1 MKKLLQILWTAVIIT
16 IVITGCKKDDQNND
30 TGNGGETPGNI
41 TDIDGNVYKTV
52 KIGEQIWMAEDL
64 KTTRYNDG
72 TLITD
77 DLMDDKSGLYDGQ
90 ARASGLYTFS
100 QANNVNFCPI
110 GTHLPSVEEWQQLI
124 GFIAH
129 DNSGIHGDKEGTALK
144 ATNGWEYEGNGT
156 DDYGFAALPGGYL
169 KKDSTDNWSA
179 GRFGSW
185 WTSDTWW
192 GELAWTFR
200 MKFNDTRVTKSDLN
214 VTTRVSV
221 RCVKD

>member
-1 MKKLLQILWTAVIIT
+1 MKTLLQIALAAGIIT
-16 IVITGCKKDDQNND
+16 IIVTGCKKDDQNND
-30 TGNGGETPGNI
+30 PGNGGDNPESI

-72 TLITD
+72 TIITD
-77 DLMDDKSGLYDGQ
+77 DLMGNKSGLYYGQ
-90 ARASGLYTFS
+90 TSVTGLYTYS
-100 QANNVNFCPI
+100 QVCNVNFCPV

-144 ATNGWEYEGNGT
+144 ATEGWENEGNGT

-169 KKDSTDNWSA
+169 KKDSTDNWAA
-179 GRFGSW
+179 GKYGSW
-185 WTSDTWW
+185 WTSDIWW
-192 GELAWTFR
+192 GELAWTYR
-200 MKFNDTRVTKSDLN
+200 MKFNDTRVIKSDCN

-221 RCVKD
+221 RCIKD